1 MSKIFDLISRRHF
14 LSGLLTSV
22 GLVSIGVSFERQRRK
37 EPLALDRPRVLN
49 NPHYRK
55 KKPRKYYLSNLAPGF
70 YLNKRKESI
79 IHLVNGNKRI
89 RGVQKINETK
99 LVRIDPLRNRLVPAP
114 HVNRSTASYSLETA
128 ALAELT
134 SNPPRPEIACQLLLL
149 GIMDHLMARN
159 KFRRGL
165 AEPLELRFDV
175 RNQLI
180 RQKGRV
186 LGLERVPAR
195 LYDLLAGLSVRYG
208 NPRYLKNLISLVE
221 GNPDLKEALTNR
233 LSIWKDTKK
242 PWHDRWAKGNIKWNK
257 IALPKNLREESSKV
271 R

>member
-1 MSKIFDLISRRHF
+1 
-14 LSGLLTSV
+14 
-22 GLVSIGVSFERQRRK
+22 
-37 EPLALDRPRVLN
+37 
-49 NPHYRK
+49 
-55 KKPRKYYLSNLAPGF
+55 
-70 YLNKRKESI
+70 
-79 IHLVNGNKRI
+79 
-89 RGVQKINETK
+89 
-99 LVRIDPLRNRLVPAP
+99 
-114 HVNRSTASYSLETA
+114 
-128 ALAELT
+128 
-134 SNPPRPEIACQLLLL
+134 
-149 GIMDHLMARN
+149 MARN

-242 PWHDRWAKGNIKWNK
+242 PWHDRWANGNIKWNK